1 MRTSM
6 FALGSL
12 IMASCSTAKD
22 TVPQPVPT
30 VASISTQKESLSINN
45 ARLNWLG
52 TLQSNSEV
60 TPFYVEVHS
69 ISGEHLTT
77 LAQIRPD
84 TDYSLIIKGEKP
96 ARYAVKTTSG
106 FTITDASQ
114 SQSLYQLGAATELII
129 PIHTDITPTS
139 SLFMSVVPIHSQG
152 RVLIKEKPKSFL
164 LLAQ

>member
-30 VASISTQKESLSINN
+30 VASMSTQKEPLSTNN

-129 PIHTDITPTS
+129 PIHTDVNPVL
-139 SLFMSVVPIHSQG
+139 SLFISVVPIHSQG
-152 RVLIKEKPKSFL
+152 RVLTKEKPKSFL